1 MPPAAAA
8 ERERA
13 LAFLR
18 WVDQA
23 RAERV
28 VRVGDGGRLAVAV
41 FADSLPLVHDQNKAL
56 AADGLGVDDL
66 PELVDAV
73 EEVQA
78 AGGLR
83 HRKIA
88 FDTEHDCGA
97 FADWFRR
104 RGWRQRPLR
113 LMVHRGPAP
122 SVATAAGAFEVAPT
136 ELVPPAH
143 AFAAEEPWGRSPEA
157 RRQVVAGDSL
167 TRMVVAERG
176 FAVRAPGDESIVAY
190 CRLYSRDGVGQIENV
205 TTLAAYRRLGYSRAL
220 VSLALRESLA
230 ANSLTFLVAEGA
242 DWPRH
247 FYARMGFAD
256 LGGYCEFNR
265 LGA

>member
-1 MPPAAAA
+1 VTAAQG

-18 WVDQA
+18 GLDTA

-28 VRVGDGGRLAVAV
+28 EPLATGGVAV

-56 AADGLGVDDL
+56 AAPGTGLDDL
-66 PELVDAV
+66 PALL
-73 EEVQA
+73 EEVERVQR

-88 FDTEHDCGA
+88 FDDEGA
-97 FADWFRR
+97 GKAFGDWFMR

-122 SVATAAGAFEVAPT
+122 ADDSVGRAVEVEPG
-136 ELVPPAH
+136 ELTTPAY
-143 AFAAEEPWGRSPEA
+143 AFASEEPWGRSPEA

-167 TRMVVAERG
+167 TARATDERG
-176 FAVRAPGDESIVAY
+176 FGVYDGDAIVAY
-190 CRLYSRDGVGQIENV
+190 CRLYSGDGVGQIENV
-205 TTLAAYRRLGYSRAL
+205 TTLAAHRRRGYARWL
-220 VSLALRESLA
+220 VSLAVRESLA
-230 ANSLTFLVAEGA
+230 VNDLTFLVAEGA

-247 FYARMGFAD
+247 FYARMGFED
-256 LGGYCEFNR
+256 IGGFCEFNR